1 MFYGLITWLVHRK
14 RQPRLSTSVNKKW
27 NGAPRFRAMLVMAP
41 AVLWLGAST
50 SAMEPVVGITAP
62 FRQATLSAIQP
73 GRVARLAA
81 SEGSTVKAGELIF
94 SLEDG
99 GQEARALM
107 AEADAASTLDVELA
121 QARWERARR
130 DWERIQEIA
139 EASGQDFATRKELGD
154 AVSEERIRRVELR
167 IAEFLHAQNTLA
179 ARRERQVLEQY
190 RVLAPFDGYV
200 TQYLKDCGET
210 VNENEAV
217 VTLAQLDP
225 LIVTLDCPLRLAATV
240 AVGDRVRVHPADE
253 AWPAREGVVSF
264 ASRVADG
271 GSQTFRIEL
280 KVDNADQRWIAG
292 LKVTAEFPVAER
304 SAAASATDQAT
315 DPRIP

>member
-1 MFYGLITWLVHRK
+1 MLIMTL
-14 RQPRLSTSVNKKW
+14 
-27 NGAPRFRAMLVMAP
+27 

-62 FRQATLSAIQP
+62 FRQATLSVIQP
-73 GRVARLAA
+73 GRMARLAA

-107 AEADAASTLDVELA
+107 AEADAASTLDVELT

-130 DWERIQEIA
+130 DLERIQEIA

-167 IAEFLHAQNTLA
+167 IAEFLHAQHALA
-179 ARRERQVLEQY
+179 ARRERQALEQY

-225 LIVTLDCPLRLAATV
+225 LIVMLDCPLRLAATV
-240 AVGDRVRVHPADE
+240 AVGDRVRVHPVDE
-253 AWPAREGVVSF
+253 SWPIREGVVSF
-264 ASRVADG
+264 ANRVADG
-271 GSQTFRIEL
+271 GSQTFRVKL
-280 KVDNADQRWIAG
+280 TVDNADQRWIAG
-292 LKVTAEFPVAER
+292 LKVTAEFTAPNR
-304 SAAASATDQAT
+304 SAAASAPDQAT
-315 DPRIP
+315 ELRVP